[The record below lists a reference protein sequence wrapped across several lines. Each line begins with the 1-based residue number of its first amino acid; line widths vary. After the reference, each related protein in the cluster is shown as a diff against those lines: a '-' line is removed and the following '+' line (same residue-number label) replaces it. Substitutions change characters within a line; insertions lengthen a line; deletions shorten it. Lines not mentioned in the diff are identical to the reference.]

1 MHFLIQ
7 LMFSK
12 VLKILFP
19 RKSLDRHY
27 ILWKYSEKSTMIYKS
42 AAPPRPPVL
51 WVTRDQGLSR
61 RDAEKPNID
70 SPSVMKKISCK

>member
-1 MHFLIQ
+1 
-7 LMFSK
+7 MFSK

-19 RKSLDRHY
+19 RSLDRHY
-27 ILWKYSEKSTMIYKS
+27 ILWKFSEKSTMIYKS

-51 WVTRDQGLSR
+51 RGTRDQALSR

-70 SPSVMKKISCK
+70 SPSVMKKISCQ